1 VKLES
6 VSLVTADKG
15 LGFIEIPIEK
25 IIDGE
30 VVTVDTKALPIIPI
44 PPMKE

>member
-1 VKLES
+1 MRIES
-6 VSLVTADKG
+6 VSLVTTDKG